1 QRAPL
6 VHLSR
11 LWRITPPTDREIG
24 RPCPRRRVRG
34 WLCRI
39 SRAGGTRR
47 QARSRLMDRDTLAET
62 IFRRMAAPYGDAI
75 TPALTQQLRISAN
88 LAAEDILEQ
97 LRPQRSSRVVAMKGA
112 PPIDRDERN
121 RRIA

>member
-1 QRAPL
+1 
-6 VHLSR
+6 
-11 LWRITPPTDREIG
+11 
-24 RPCPRRRVRG
+24 
-34 WLCRI
+34 
-39 SRAGGTRR
+39 
-47 QARSRLMDRDTLAET
+47 MDRDTLAET
-62 IFRRMAAPYGDAI
+62 IFARMAAPYGEFI

-121 RRIA
+121 RRIAEAYEAGMSMEQVGRMFAMSFGGVQYVLEEMGIERRPRGTRTPPQFRNVG